1 MVPSQCKAHLIYE
14 SIRTDKLW
22 VNDEHLAAKIDLRK
36 KTSLKREDI
45 LKIYKI
51 CEKEVWM
58 MAVVGKYRCFY
69 RLPDEPKP
77 PLPASHIFNNYLSTQ
92 V

>member
-1 MVPSQCKAHLIYE
+1 MVPSQCKAHLIDE

-22 VNDEHLAAKIDLRK
+22 VNVERLAAKIDLRK
-36 KTSLKREDI
+36 KNILEKR
-45 LKIYKI
+45 IYLENLQI

-77 PLPASHIFNNYLSTQ
+77 PLPSSHIFNHYLSAQ
-92 V
+92 F

>member
-1 MVPSQCKAHLIYE
+1 MVTKADPRMVPSQCKAHLIDE

-22 VNDEHLAAKIDLRK
+22 VNVKRLAAKIDLRK

-51 CEKEVWM
+51 CEKRRS
-58 MAVVGKYRCFY
+58 G
-69 RLPDEPKP
+69 
-77 PLPASHIFNNYLSTQ
+77 
-92 V
+92 